1 MAIVLPRHFDVL
13 ELGLENDRDS
23 TFCLTKLSTERTE
36 GGKKSQL
43 KEKFGHVLFKQET
56 FSITSLYD
64 VTTRNDTEVHIKM
77 AIVLPRHF
85 DVLELGLEN
94 DRDST
99 LCLMELSTDRTE
111 ERKKSQLKEK
121 FGHVLFQS
129 QTRVSH
135 YQPSV

>member
-43 KEKFGHVLFKQET
+43 K
-56 FSITSLYD
+56 
-64 VTTRNDTEVHIKM
+64 M
-77 AIVLPRHF
+77 
-85 DVLELGLEN
+85 
-94 DRDST
+94 
-99 LCLMELSTDRTE
+99 
-111 ERKKSQLKEK
+111 K

-129 QTRVSH
+129 QTRDFQH
-135 YQPSV
+135 YLSV